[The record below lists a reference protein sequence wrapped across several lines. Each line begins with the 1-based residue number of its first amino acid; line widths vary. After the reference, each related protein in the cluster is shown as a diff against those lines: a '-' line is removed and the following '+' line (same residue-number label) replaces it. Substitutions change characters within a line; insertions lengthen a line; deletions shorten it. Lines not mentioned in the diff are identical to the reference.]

1 MKKVL
6 LMAVLAAAAAKAE
19 IVDGIAARVNEE
31 AVMYSD
37 VLMEMSRN
45 GVRDAGAFRPALEEL
60 INRKLIIKAAKD
72 QKMTMQD
79 WVVENR
85 VREIIKRNFD
95 GDRNRLMNQ
104 LAKDR
109 VSYPEWHARIKDDMI
124 VSAMRYQI
132 VDKNAA
138 VSPAAMK
145 EEYETNRAAYAKN
158 MLVSVSI
165 LLVPPDG
172 TEGRD
177 RLDFNAEADVYE
189 RVNPDG
195 IFQPEVCEVIKSL
208 KTGETSGWHKFMDYS
223 FKVRKDGEEI
233 TEMKTFSEAYADIEA
248 AVRAKESTRLYA
260 DWIDRLRKAAYIKI
274 Y

>member
-1 MKKVL
+1 
-6 LMAVLAAAAAKAE
+6 MAVLAVTASARAE

-31 AVMYSD
+31 AIMYSD
-37 VLMEMSRN
+37 VMMEMSRN
-45 GVRDAGAFRPALEEL
+45 GTRDASAFGPALEEL

-95 GDRNRLMNQ
+95 GDRNRLMDQ

-109 VSYPEWHARIKDDMI
+109 VSYTEWHARIKDDMI

-132 VDKNAA
+132 VEKNAS

-145 EEYETNRAAYAKN
+145 AEYETNRAAYAKN

-165 LLVPPDG
+165 LLVPPKEA
-172 TEGRD
+172 EGRD
-177 RLDFNAEADVYE
+177 KLDFDAEADVYE

-195 IFQPEVCEVIKSL
+195 IFQPEVCDVIKSL
-208 KTGETSGWHKFMDYS
+208 KVGEISGWHKFMDYS

-248 AVRAKESTRLYA
+248 AVRAKESERLHA
-260 DWIDRLRKAAYIKI
+260 EWISRLREAAYIKI